1 MPFLAYVA
9 IVLVSI
15 GGILFELD
23 WLTKP
28 KLETKSPAQVAST
41 VAPVRVVPKV
51 DGPTEGPSPLNTK
64 KQEAEPVIE
73 GSAAVAKADVPP
85 ANQSAG
91 TAPAM
96 TPAPFPPVVA
106 EAKAAPQTT
115 PQLAAQPPA
124 QPPAPA
130 PVQATL
136 QPAATTGQAP
146 AQTTVAAADPQ
157 PQVVQPQV
165 VQPQVQPSAQPMQ
178 AAAKQALNSC
188 DVQGCASAYQS
199 FRASDCSY
207 QPMEGPRKFCEKPP
221 AANQRITSTPRD
233 PRIEQ
238 TVRRPSRDAELRD
251 VERTVRSITAGDDA
265 GYDSRNEPRM
275 GRSEVIVIERPER
288 GW

>member
-1 MPFLAYVA
+1 MLMGPPMPFLAYVA
-9 IVLVSI
+9 IMLVSI

-28 KLETKSPAQVAST
+28 KLETKPAAQVAST

-51 DGPTEGPSPLNTK
+51 DGPTEGPTPLITK

-85 ANQSAG
+85 VNQSAG

-96 TPAPFPPVVA
+96 TPAPFPPVAA
-106 EAKAAPQTT
+106 EAKAAS
-115 PQLAAQPPA
+115 QLATQPPA
-124 QPPAPA
+124 QETP
-130 PVQATL
+130 

-146 AQTTVAAADPQ
+146 AQATVAAVDSR
-157 PQVVQPQV
+157 
-165 VQPQVQPSAQPMQ
+165 PQVQPPARPIQ
-178 AAAKQALNSC
+178 AAAKQAPNSC
-188 DVQGCASAYQS
+188 DVAGCASAYQS

-221 AANQRITSTPRD
+221 AANQRTVSTPRE

-238 TVRRPSRDAELRD
+238 TIRRPSRDAELRD

-275 GRSEVIVIERPER
+275 GRSEVIVIERPGR
-288 GW
+288 DW

>member
-28 KLETKSPAQVAST
+28 KLETTPAAQVAST
-41 VAPVRVVPKV
+41 VAPVRAVPKV

-85 ANQSAG
+85 DNQSAG

-96 TPAPFPPVVA
+96 TPAPFPPVAA
-106 EAKAAPQTT
+106 EAKAAPPPT

-124 QPPAPA
+124 Q
-130 PVQATL
+130 ATL
-136 QPAATTGQAP
+136 QPAAQTTGQAP
-146 AQTTVAAADPQ
+146 AQATVAAADPQ
-157 PQVVQPQV
+157 PQVQPRVQP
-165 VQPQVQPSAQPMQ
+165 PAQPMQ
-178 AAAKQALNSC
+178 AAARPAPNSC

-221 AANQRITSTPRD
+221 AANQRTVSTPRE

-238 TVRRPSRDAELRD
+238 PARRPSRDAELRD
-251 VERTVRSITAGDDA
+251 VERTVRSITTGDDA
-265 GYDSRNEPRM
+265 GYDSRIEPRM
-275 GRSEVIVIERPER
+275 GRSEVIVIERPGR
-288 GW
+288 DW

>member
-28 KLETKSPAQVAST
+28 KLETTPAAQVAST

-51 DGPTEGPSPLNTK
+51 DGPTEGPTPLNTK

-73 GSAAVAKADVPP
+73 GPAAVAKADVPP
-85 ANQSAG
+85 VNQSAG

-96 TPAPFPPVVA
+96 TPAPFPPGAA
-106 EAKAAPQTT
+106 EAKAAPQPR

-124 QPPAPA
+124 QA
-130 PVQATL
+130 PVPATL
-136 QPAATTGQAP
+136 QPAAATGQAP
-146 AQTTVAAADPQ
+146 AQATVAAVVSRPQ
-157 PQVVQPQV
+157 
-165 VQPQVQPSAQPMQ
+165 VQPQVQPPAQPMQ
-178 AAAKQALNSC
+178 AAARLAPNSC
-188 DVQGCASAYQS
+188 DVAGCASAYQS

-207 QPMEGPRKFCEKPP
+207 QPMEGPRKFCAP
-221 AANQRITSTPRD
+221 AANQRTVSTPRE

-251 VERTVRSITAGDDA
+251 VERTVRSITTGDDA

-275 GRSEVIVIERPER
+275 GRSEVIVIERPGR
-288 GW
+288 DW

>member
-28 KLETKSPAQVAST
+28 KLETTPAAQVAST
-41 VAPVRVVPKV
+41 VAPVRAVPKV

-73 GSAAVAKADVPP
+73 GSAAVSKADVPP
-85 ANQSAG
+85 VNQSAG

-96 TPAPFPPVVA
+96 TPAPFPPVAA
-106 EAKAAPQTT
+106 EAKAAPQPT

-124 QPPAPA
+124 QAPA
-130 PVQATL
+130 QATP

-146 AQTTVAAADPQ
+146 AQATVAAVESRPQ
-157 PQVVQPQV
+157 
-165 VQPQVQPSAQPMQ
+165 VQPQVQPPAQPMQ
-178 AAAKQALNSC
+178 AAARLAPNSC
-188 DVQGCASAYQS
+188 DVAGCASAYQS

-207 QPMEGPRKFCEKPP
+207 QPMEGPRKFCAP
-221 AANQRITSTPRD
+221 AANQRTVSTPRE

-251 VERTVRSITAGDDA
+251 VERTVRSITTGDDP
-265 GYDSRNEPRM
+265 GYDSRIEPRM
-275 GRSEVIVIERPER
+275 GRSEVIVIERPGR
-288 GW
+288 DW

>member
-1 MPFLAYVA
+1 MPMDRTMPFLAYVA

-41 VAPVRVVPKV
+41 AVPVRTVPKV

-64 KQEAEPVIE
+64 TQEAEPVIE
-73 GSAAVAKADVPP
+73 GPAAMAKAEVPP

-96 TPAPFPPVVA
+96 TPAPFPPVAA
-106 EAKAAPQTT
+106 EAKAAPQAT
-115 PQLAAQPPA
+115 PQLAAQPA
-124 QPPAPA
+124 QAPA
-130 PVQATL
+130 QATL

-146 AQTTVAAADPQ
+146 AQATVAAADPQ
-157 PQVVQPQV
+157 PQV
-165 VQPQVQPSAQPMQ
+165 QPQVQPPAQQMQ
-178 AAAKQALNSC
+178 AAAKQAPNSC

-207 QPMEGPRKFCEKPP
+207 QPMEGPR
-221 AANQRITSTPRD
+221 ND
-233 PRIEQ
+233 
-238 TVRRPSRDAELRD
+238 
-251 VERTVRSITAGDDA
+251 
-265 GYDSRNEPRM
+265 
-275 GRSEVIVIERPER
+275 
-288 GW
+288 